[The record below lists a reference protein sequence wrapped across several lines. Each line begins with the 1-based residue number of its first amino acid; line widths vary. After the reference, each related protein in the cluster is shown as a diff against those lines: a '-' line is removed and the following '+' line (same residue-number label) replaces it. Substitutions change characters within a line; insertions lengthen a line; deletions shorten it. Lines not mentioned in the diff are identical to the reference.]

1 MISIIISAI
10 VESLAGLEN
19 HATDYVNV
27 NRIPLLYGELVASLQ
42 TLNFTNVEFARSV
55 STHTC
60 MYEYK
65 CIINILLYFCIYFQL
80 QSMKLLSIC
89 YMQLITGCGVSIPG
103 KRSSNIYHPTQ
114 RKRTSL
120 DVPNVTLNQTLF
132 DTLERSLLPLLDN
145 TIFSSK

>member
-60 MYEYK
+60 MYEYES
-65 CIINILLYFCIYFQL
+65 IINILY
-80 QSMKLLSIC
+80 
-89 YMQLITGCGVSIPG
+89 
-103 KRSSNIYHPTQ
+103 
-114 RKRTSL
+114 
-120 DVPNVTLNQTLF
+120 
-132 DTLERSLLPLLDN
+132 
-145 TIFSSK
+145 IFSIAVYEIIIYMLHVAYYRVWGFYSW